1 MADNLTESMKRKLRR
16 DTGEHL
22 ISAKS
27 NVYRDFQMVKKA
39 YDSSL
44 DRLFRLDMPDPVQM
58 LYFKL
63 GNDAVLKAAIEDRD
77 QQIVLWSLKNWMVKV
92 DDTEPEHRWRMMK
105 RLLYNLSLIFLQNS
119 ISSQEICNLYQ
130 SIREGDCESVKKQSF
145 PLSSLNFWH
154 PITQTAGMPICV
166 RQRPNISAGII
177 RKKSRLTN
185 WRNSS
190 IYRLI
195 TWERY
200 LRRIWAWESKNTRQP
215 YVWNRRRH

>member
-1 MADNLTESMKRKLRR
+1 
-16 DTGEHL
+16 
-22 ISAKS
+22 
-27 NVYRDFQMVKKA
+27 MVKKA

-44 DRLFRLDMPDPVQM
+44 DRLFRLDMPDSVQM

-130 SIREGDCESVKKQSF
+130 SIREGDCESVKEAVISF
-145 PLSSLNFWH
+145 VKSELLASNNANSRNAHLCLSLIH
-154 PITQTAGMPICV
+154 
-166 RQRPNISAGII
+166 ISGG
-177 RKKSRLTN
+177 
-185 WRNSS
+185 
-190 IYRLI
+190 
-195 TWERY
+195 
-200 LRRIWAWESKNTRQP
+200 
-215 YVWNRRRH
+215 